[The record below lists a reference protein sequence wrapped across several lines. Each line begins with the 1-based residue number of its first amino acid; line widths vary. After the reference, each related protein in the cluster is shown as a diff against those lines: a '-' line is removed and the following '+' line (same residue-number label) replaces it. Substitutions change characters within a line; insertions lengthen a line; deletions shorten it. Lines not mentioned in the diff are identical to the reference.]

1 MRKKCHDYQKIT
13 GLKFALFLEVFFL
26 LLSDSLLSQETN
38 IVEEFCLD
46 PNIHTILFYRS
57 EKDLS
62 MPVIFFG
69 DDEKLCLRFDY
80 IGEPEEDYYYSV
92 AACSYDW
99 QLNENPEHLYL
110 DGFNNNLV
118 ENKYS
123 SFNTTKY
130 YAHFMTRIP
139 SEDFNFLTSG
149 NYIAKVYKGSEP
161 ENTVFTRKFCIAEA
175 RVNIKGRVKKPD
187 QQNQELQI
195 EIDLSDLD
203 LMNPLGKIKI
213 VVIQNN
219 DWNNKLNMA
228 YKPVL
233 RDDKLYLDLPYQLMT
248 GGGNEFRYFDIK
260 SIKYISD
267 RLDSIKYISPETH
280 FYLKRDKLKQFVPYF
295 SSTDLNGRFYID
307 MPDAYDRHIESDYV
321 YVHFTLESPYELISK
336 VYIYGALTNWKTD
349 TDNSMFY
356 NPEKGTY
363 EKTLFLKQGYYNYAY
378 ATIDKTGR
386 KISFD
391 VTEGNHSETENDYA
405 IFVYLREP
413 MSDFDRLV
421 GFRIMNSTDENK

>member
-1 MRKKCHDYQKIT
+1 MPDQTSNYIKIT
-13 GLKFALFLEVFFL
+13 GLKLFIVFAGFLSFL
-26 LLSDSLLSQETN
+26 YSNALSQQ
-38 IVEEFCLD
+38 IDSIEEICMD
-46 PNIHTILFYRS
+46 PNIKTILFYRS
-57 EKDLS
+57 DKDLS
-62 MPVIFFG
+62 LPVLFFG
-69 DDEKLCLRFDY
+69 DDEKLSLRFDY
-80 IGEPEEDYYYSV
+80 IRETEEDYYYSV

-99 QLNENPEHLYL
+99 QLNENPEYLYL
-110 DGFNNNLV
+110 DGFNNNPV

-130 YAHFMTRIP
+130 YAHFMTRVP

-149 NYIAKVYKGSEP
+149 NYILNVYKGSEP
-161 ENTVFTRKFCIAEA
+161 DKIVFTRKFCIAETK
-175 RVNIKGRVKKPD
+175 VEIKGRVKKPD
-187 QQNQELQI
+187 QQDQELQI

-203 LMNPLGKIKI
+203 LMNPLGEIKI
-213 VVIQNN
+213 VVIKNN
-219 DWNNKLNMA
+219 DWKNKLNMA

-260 SIKYISD
+260 STKYISD

-280 FYLKRDKLKQFVPYF
+280 FYLKPDKLKQFAPYF

-307 MPDAYDRHIESDYV
+307 MPDAYNRHIESDYV
-321 YVHFTLESPYELISK
+321 NVHFTLESTYALASE
-336 VYIYGALTNWKTD
+336 VYIYGALTAWKTD
-349 TDNSMFY
+349 TSNSMFY
-356 NPEKGTY
+356 NPEKGVY
-363 EKTLFLKQGYYNYAY
+363 ERTLFLKQGYYNYAY
-378 ATIDKTGR
+378 TTVDKTGR

-391 VTEGNHSETENDYA
+391 VTEGNHSETENEYA